1 MERQRPLFLR
11 PKPLMVLGAALLTI
25 AAGEAAF
32 LNSKGHRQ
40 AINARASEDF
50 GKALDR
56 IGIPTQ
62 SEASIPGQNREK

>member
-1 MERQRPLFLR
+1 MI
-11 PKPLMVLGAALLTI
+11 LGAVLLTI
-25 AAGEAAF
+25 AASEVAF
-32 LNSKGHRQ
+32 LNSKGHRR

-62 SEASIPGQNREK
+62 AEASSPGQSREK